1 VAVIKRLLLAAF
13 LLAPS
18 PVWAAITSAGAL
30 DGGGTST
37 VSGTT
42 LVITTTNNLAA
53 GNIPVCSIA
62 ADNIG
67 TTDST
72 NTEIVSGTDS
82 AGNTYTR
89 LHSYRNGQA
98 GAGLGASAALWFST
112 TGNALGSGGT
122 ITFTF
127 SSAITAKAA
136 ACREYAV
143 ESGNTLQVAPSG
155 TAEEAGD
162 TTDPGALV
170 LTLPSKEYL
179 FIRVVAMETD
189 GTTLTVTTN
198 YTQGA
203 SPTADPGLTADS
215 MALRHE
221 WRITTAAGD
230 TSNPATSADLDSA
243 SIYVALEECT
253 PGTDCTGDVIAV
265 VPASPV
271 IF

>member
-1 VAVIKRLLLAAF
+1 VIKRLLLAAF

-189 GTTLTVTTN
+189 GTTLTV
-198 YTQGA
+198 
-203 SPTADPGLTADS
+203 